1 MKVVLLEDLPGKGKA
16 GEIKEVSKG
25 YARNFLLPRGLA
37 LLATPTVIKQVESR
51 LEKEK
56 LEESIDR
63 DKLVELAQQIEGREI
78 RFKARMGAG
87 ERLFGS
93 ITAADVAEELKRA
106 IGSPIDKKKIDIEKS
121 LRKTGSYEVA
131 VKLASDINPQIT
143 VVIEEEKE
151 AEEKAVK
158 KAKKKPEKGAE
169 KKTEKKAEKEA
180 EEKAEKKAEKKPEKG
195 VEKKTEKKAKT
206 EKKTE
211 KGAEKKT
218 EKKAEKKPEKKTE
231 KKAEKEK
238 D

>member
-1 MKVVLLEDLPGKGKA
+1 MGKDREQMKVVLLEDLPGKGRA

-37 LLATPTVIKQVESR
+37 LVATPTVIKQVEYR
-51 LEKEK
+51 LETEK

-78 RFKARMGAG
+78 RFEARMGAG

-93 ITAADVAEELKRA
+93 ITAADVAEELSKA

-131 VKLASDINPQIT
+131 VKLTSDLNPQIT
-143 VVIEEEKE
+143 VVIKEEKE
-151 AEEKAVK
+151 AE
-158 KAKKKPEKGAE
+158 AE
-169 KKTEKKAEKEA
+169 TEKKSEK
-180 EEKAEKKAEKKPEKG
+180 KAEKKAEKK
-195 VEKKTEKKAKT
+195 T
-206 EKKTE
+206 
-211 KGAEKKT
+211 EKKT
-218 EKKAEKKPEKKTE
+218 EKKAEKKTEKKKEKDKEKEAE
-231 KKAEKEK
+231 KKAEKKKGKKKEEEK

>member
-16 GEIKEVSKG
+16 GEVKEVSKG

-51 LEKEK
+51 LEQEK

-63 DKLVELAQQIEGREI
+63 DKLVELAQQIEGKEI
-78 RFKARMGAG
+78 CFKARMGAG

-93 ITAADVAEELKRA
+93 ITAADVAEELSRA
-106 IGSPIDKKKIDIEKS
+106 VGSPIDKKKIDMEKS

-151 AEEKAVK
+151 TETE
-158 KAKKKPEKGAE
+158 
-169 KKTEKKAEKEA
+169 TEKK
-180 EEKAEKKAEKKPEKG
+180 EERKAEKKAER
-195 VEKKTEKKAKT
+195 KTEKK
-206 EKKTE
+206 
-211 KGAEKKT
+211 AEKKT
-218 EKKAEKKPEKKTE
+218 EKKAEKKTEKKAGKKTE
-231 KKAEKEK
+231 KKAERKAEKKTEKKVEKKKEK
-238 D
+238 EEEKD

>member
-37 LLATPTVIKQVESR
+37 LLATPTIIKQVESR
-51 LEKEK
+51 IEKEK

-63 DKLVELAQQIEGREI
+63 DKLVELAQQVEGREI
-78 RFKARMGAG
+78 RFEARMGAG

-93 ITAADVAEELKRA
+93 ITAADVAEELGRA
-106 IGSPIDKKKIDIEKS
+106 IGSPIDKKKIDIEKP

-131 VKLASDINPQIT
+131 VKLASDINPLIM

-151 AEEKAVK
+151 AEAEKK
-158 KAKKKPEKGAE
+158 EE
-169 KKTEKKAEKEA
+169 KKTEKKAE
-180 EEKAEKKAEKKPEKG
+180 EKAEKKTK
-195 VEKKTEKKAKT
+195 KKA

-211 KGAEKKT
+211 KGAEEKAEKKT
-218 EKKAEKKPEKKTE
+218 KKEAEKKAEKKKETE
-231 KKAEKEK
+231 EEK

>member
-16 GEIKEVSKG
+16 GQVKEVSKG

-51 LEKEK
+51 LEQEK

-63 DKLVELAQQIEGREI
+63 DKLVELAQQIEGKEI

-93 ITAADVAEELKRA
+93 ITAADVAEELSRA
-106 IGSPIDKKKIDIEKS
+106 VGSVIDKKKIDIEKS

-131 VKLASDINPQIT
+131 VKLASDLNPQIT

-151 AEEKAVK
+151 TE
-158 KAKKKPEKGAE
+158 
-169 KKTEKKAEKEA
+169 TEK
-180 EEKAEKKAEKKPEKG
+180 KAEKKAEKK
-195 VEKKTEKKAKT
+195 TEKKK
-206 EKKTE
+206 EKK
-211 KGAEKKT
+211 AEKKT
-218 EKKAEKKPEKKTE
+218 EKK
-231 KKAEKEK
+231 KEK
-238 D
+238 GEDKEEEKD

>member
-25 YARNFLLPRGLA
+25 YARHFLLPRGLA
-37 LLATPTVIKQVESR
+37 LVATPTVIKQVESS

-63 DKLVELAQQIEGREI
+63 DKLVELAQQIEGKEI

-93 ITAADVAEELKRA
+93 ITAADVAEELSRA
-106 IGSPIDKKKIDIEKS
+106 IGSVIDKKKIDIEKS
-121 LRKTGSYEVA
+121 LRKTGNYEVA
-131 VKLASDINPQIT
+131 VKLATDINPQIT

-151 AEEKAVK
+151 
-158 KAKKKPEKGAE
+158 KG
-169 KKTEKKAEKEA
+169 KE
-180 EEKAEKKAEKKPEKG
+180 
-195 VEKKTEKKAKT
+195 
-206 EKKTE
+206 
-211 KGAEKKT
+211 AEKKT
-218 EKKAEKKPEKKTE
+218 EKKAEKKTEKKTE
-231 KKAEKEK
+231 KKAEKKTGKKTEKKTEKKTGKKTEKEAEKEAEK

>member
-1 MKVVLLEDLPGKGKA
+1 MKVVLLEDLPGRGKA

-37 LLATPTVIKQVESR
+37 LVATPTVIKQVESN

-56 LEESIDR
+56 LEESIDL

-93 ITAADVAEELKRA
+93 ITAADVAEELSRA
-106 IGSPIDKKKIDIEKS
+106 IGSVIDKKKIDIEKS
-121 LRKTGSYEVA
+121 LRKTGSYEVV
-131 VKLASDINPQIT
+131 VKLASDLNPQIT

-151 AEEKAVK
+151 TKTE
-158 KAKKKPEKGAE
+158 
-169 KKTEKKAEKEA
+169 TEKK
-180 EEKAEKKAEKKPEKG
+180 
-195 VEKKTEKKAKT
+195 VEKKK
-206 EKKTE
+206 E
-211 KGAEKKT
+211 KGKKK
-218 EKKAEKKPEKKTE
+218 EE
-231 KKAEKEK
+231 EK

>member
-1 MKVVLLEDLPGKGKA
+1 MKVVLLEDLPGRGKA

-25 YARNFLLPRGLA
+25 YAKNFLLPRGLA

-56 LEESIDR
+56 LEEGVDR
-63 DKLVELAQQIEGREI
+63 DKLVELAQQIEGREV

-93 ITAADVAEELKRA
+93 ITAADVAEELSRA
-106 IGSPIDKKKIDIEKS
+106 IGSVIDKKKIDIEKS

-151 AEEKAVK
+151 EGEETETKAETKTK
-158 KAKKKPEKGAE
+158 TK
-169 KKTEKKAEKEA
+169 KKTEKKAEKKTGTA
-180 EEKAEKKAEKKPEKG
+180 KKA
-195 VEKKTEKKAKT
+195 EKKAKT
-206 EKKTE
+206 EKKTG
-211 KGAEKKT
+211 K
-218 EKKAEKKPEKKTE
+218 
-231 KKAEKEK
+231 EKEEEK